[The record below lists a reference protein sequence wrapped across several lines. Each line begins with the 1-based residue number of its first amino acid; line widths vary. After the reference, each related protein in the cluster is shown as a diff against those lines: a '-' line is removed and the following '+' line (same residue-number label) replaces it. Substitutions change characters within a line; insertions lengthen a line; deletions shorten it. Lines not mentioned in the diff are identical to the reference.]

1 MKGGKVVGEKKVKSG
16 VVITQREMY
25 DLIQVVSR
33 SLQRMESK
41 LEHLEEKI
49 ADSNEIDERSWEAL
63 AAANEALEIAKET
76 KNQLDWFWKTVVSG
90 VILAVISALFIL
102 AGIPIGG

>member
-49 ADSNEIDERSWEAL
+49 ADSNEIDERSR
-63 AAANEALEIAKET
+63 EALEIAKET

>member
-41 LEHLEEKI
+41 LEHLE
-49 ADSNEIDERSWEAL
+49 
-63 AAANEALEIAKET
+63 
-76 KNQLDWFWKTVVSG
+76 
-90 VILAVISALFIL
+90 
-102 AGIPIGG
+102 

>member
-1 MKGGKVVGEKKVKSG
+1 MGEKKVKSG

-25 DLIQVVSR
+25 DLIQEVSR
-33 SLQRMESK
+33 SLHRMESK
-41 LEHLEEKI
+41 LENLEEKI
-49 ADSNEIDERSWEAL
+49 EDVVEADERSREAL
-63 AAANEALEIAKET
+63 NTANEALEIAKET